1 MFTHFLEA
9 QNRVYPDVL
18 TELRAGQK
26 RTHWMWFI
34 FPQIAGLGHSEMA
47 QRFAIHDL
55 AEARRYLAD
64 PVLGTRLREC
74 TRAVL
79 LHSPDS
85 AAPRSL
91 DHIFGSPDN
100 RKFHSSM
107 TLFARAAP
115 DDPLFREAL
124 SAFFGGEEDPGTV
137 SRLAETGATHPP
149 A

>member
-9 QNRVYPDVL
+9 QNLVYPQVL

-34 FPQIAGLGHSEMA
+34 FPQIAGLGRSDMA
-47 QRFAIHDL
+47 QRFAIKDL
-55 AEARRYLAD
+55 EEARLYLAD

-79 LHSPDS
+79 LHAPDS
-85 AAPRSL
+85 VAPRSL

-100 RKFHSSM
+100 MKFHSSM

-115 DDPLFREAL
+115 QDPLVREAL
-124 SAFFGGEEDPGTV
+124 TAFFGGREDPGTV
-137 SRLAETGATHPP
+137 SRLEDAGASHPP